1 MTEGTVD
8 RQLRERA
15 RAVIPGGM
23 YGHQAA
29 PGAAY
34 PQFMLGGR
42 GARVWDVDGSEY
54 VDLMCSYGPVVLG
67 HQHPAVEAAARAQTE
82 TGDCMNSPGP
92 VMVDLAEL
100 LVATVRHADWAIFA
114 KNGTDA
120 TTMCGTIARAQTG
133 RSKILVAKGAYHGA
147 APWCTPRPA
156 GVTAADHANLGYYT
170 FNDLAS
176 VRQAAAEAGDDL
188 AGILVSPFK
197 HDAGYDQELVD
208 PAFARGL
215 RALCDA
221 AGAALILDDVRCGF
235 RLHLGSSWEPIGV
248 DPDLSAWSKAI
259 ANGRAL
265 AAVLGNDAFRGGAK
279 QVFVTGSFWFSAV
292 PMAAAIATIRALKD
306 EKRHRDDAPP
316 GRGAAR
322 RDPGPGQVLGPGRQL
337 HRPAGDALPHLRRG
351 SEPRAGR
358 RVRRAGPA
366 RRRLPASPAQLVRV
380 RRHDRGRPRP
390 GPRGDRPGL
399 RRRPQ
404 TPRPVS
410 RRTPMS
416 STAAEPGTSRARAA
430 QQTTQPIAEAV
441 LERAG
446 YQPELRRSLRFFSM
460 FAIAFSI
467 ISITTGIFLN
477 YGFGLAYWGPA
488 VNLDLAGR
496 RGLQHD
502 DRPGRGRTRHPHPAG
517 RLRLPVERPAGE
529 PHLRLVRRLRR
540 AALHGRRRRRAF
552 GTLVGATAIIP
563 YIIYF
568 LITLAYAIK
577 RRTLDSLPGAFN
589 LGRWAWPVI
598 GFVLVYT
605 VLVMLV
611 LSLPAPFHGSDKV
624 LGYGLAL
631 AALWYFGGLLWRLKK
646 GTAGVKPVE
655 DLVDPPG
662 LARRTA
668 PGRPGR

>member
-34 PQFMLGGR
+34 PQFMRGGR

-235 RLHLGSSWEPIGV
+235 RLHLGSSWEPVGV

-292 PMAAAIATIRALKD
+292 PMAAAIATIRALKQ
-306 EKRHRDDAPP
+306 ESAIETMHRQGEALRDGILDQARSWGLAVNYTGPP
-316 GRGAAR
+316 VM
-322 RDPGPGQVLGPGRQL
+322 PYLTF
-337 HRPAGDALPHLRRG
+337 AGDQNHEL
-351 SEPRAGR
+351 AG
-358 RVRRAGPA
+358 VF
-366 RRRLPASPAQLVRV
+366 
-380 RRHDRGRPRP
+380 
-390 GPRGDRPGL
+390 
-399 RRRPQ
+399 
-404 TPRPVS
+404 
-410 RRTPMS
+410 
-416 STAAEPGTSRARAA
+416 AA
-430 QQTTQPIAEAV
+430 QALRGGAYLHPRHNWFVSAAMTGDDLALV
-441 LERAG
+441 LEATD
-446 YQPELRRSLRFFSM
+446 QA
-460 FAIAFSI
+460 FA
-467 ISITTGIFLN
+467 
-477 YGFGLAYWGPA
+477 A
-488 VNLDLAGR
+488 VR
-496 RGLQHD
+496 K
-502 DRPGRGRTRHPHPAG
+502 
-517 RLRLPVERPAGE
+517 
-529 PHLRLVRRLRR
+529 HL
-540 AALHGRRRRRAF
+540 GQ
-552 GTLVGATAIIP
+552 
-563 YIIYF
+563 
-568 LITLAYAIK
+568 
-577 RRTLDSLPGAFN
+577 
-589 LGRWAWPVI
+589 
-598 GFVLVYT
+598 
-605 VLVMLV
+605 
-611 LSLPAPFHGSDKV
+611 
-624 LGYGLAL
+624 
-631 AALWYFGGLLWRLKK
+631 
-646 GTAGVKPVE
+646 
-655 DLVDPPG
+655 
-662 LARRTA
+662 
-668 PGRPGR
+668 